1 MSLTKKIII
10 ALILGVVVG
19 IGFSFAPENIFSV
32 ADTYVLN
39 PVGQIFLNL
48 IMMIVVPI
56 VFVSIVLGTAG
67 LGEPAKLG
75 KIGIQTVSFF
85 LVTTAV
91 ALTIGLGVGLIL
103 EPGKAGVFDTS
114 NAEFNEQGPPPIMET
129 VIN

>member
-1 MSLTKKIII
+1 
-10 ALILGVVVG
+10 
-19 IGFSFAPENIFSV
+19 
-32 ADTYVLN
+32 
-39 PVGQIFLNL
+39 
-48 IMMIVVPI
+48 VVPI

-114 NAEFNEQGPPPIMET
+114 NAEFNEQGPTPIMET
-129 VIN
+129 VINIIAYNTIKLMLSRDMLLIIFFAVFI